1 MSELTK
7 SMIEHA
13 KQVLDRAYAPYSN
26 FKVASC
32 LCSEDDQFFSGVNV
46 ENASYGLSIC
56 AESSAICQ
64 MVTAGRQKIKS
75 IVVLNSRNTLCPP
88 CGACRQRIAE
98 FSTPDTLVHLCNN
111 ETVIKSMSIGE
122 LLPEAFTFKP

>member
-1 MSELTK
+1 MSKLTK
-7 SMIEHA
+7 LMIEHA
-13 KQVLDRAYAPYSN
+13 KQVLVRAYAPYSN

-64 MVTAGRQKIKS
+64 MVTAGKQKIKS
-75 IVVLNSRNTLCPP
+75 IVVLNSKNTLCPP

-98 FSTPDTLVHLCNN
+98 FSTSDALVHLCNN

-122 LLPEAFTFKP
+122 LLPEVFKFKP